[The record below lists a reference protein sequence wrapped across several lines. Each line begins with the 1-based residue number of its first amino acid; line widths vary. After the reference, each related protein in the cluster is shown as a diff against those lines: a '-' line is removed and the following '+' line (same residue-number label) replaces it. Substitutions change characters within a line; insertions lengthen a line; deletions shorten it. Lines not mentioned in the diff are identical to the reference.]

1 MVGGLEAAASG
12 TGGIDLL
19 VASNRVYRMCLLGLV
34 VNVLGWNVLRLC
46 DLATERLVQYWSVT
60 SSVAQPLALLLFPL
74 VLGVAVPLRLFA
86 RSGPLRLAQLACALG
101 VLQETTGSVL
111 TGHRGI
117 GAELEIELLVER

>member
-12 TGGIDLL
+12 TGGTDLL

-46 DLATERLVQYWSVT
+46 DLA
-60 SSVAQPLALLLFPL
+60 SVAQPLALLLFPL

-86 RSGPLRLAQLACALG
+86 RGGPLRLAQLACALG